1 MNDEPQARR
10 HGGGEDDGEQAVETF
25 ISVLKS
31 FCFKAVVIG
40 ISLVLCMLSVFL
52 SFY

>member
-1 MNDEPQARR
+1 MNDEPQAWR
-10 HGGGEDDGEQAVETF
+10 HGGGEGDVGQAVETF
-25 ISVLKS
+25 ISVTKS
-31 FCFKAVVIG
+31 FCFKAVVTG